1 MPALDDDT
9 RESRIRVAPSAP
21 LELMWVL
28 HFAQAGHE
36 HEDAFAPLEALR
48 LSLGPELARLRGDDV
63 TRYSTELIVLAQ
75 RSGTMLDLDLGRFFA
90 RIDDAMLDGS
100 EIPSLRSESP
110 AELEATRSRLSRLRA
125 DPAVRKRYVE
135 LLTEM
140 WSAVEREWEA
150 EGRPA
155 VIAEAQRWTR
165 ALQDGVTYLQL
176 LGMPTLWAGRPQID
190 ALADTAAEE
199 GKLILTPCWFG
210 GKIHVLDLDGTVY
223 AGQGI
228 RHDEPSYRKVA
239 AEISSSIKALADPTR
254 LAILLRLAR
263 EPASVTE
270 IARQFHLS
278 QPTVSAHVQ
287 VLRESGLLE
296 EKTVGRRAK
305 LSASEDGL
313 RRLFSDAQ
321 ESLVRV
327 FRS

>member
-1 MPALDDDT
+1 MPALDETGD
-9 RESRIRVAPSAP
+9 SGIQVAPSAP

-28 HFAQAGHE
+28 HFAQADHE
-36 HEDAFAPLEALR
+36 HEGPFAALEPIR
-48 LSLGPELARLRGDDV
+48 LSLGPELKRLRGDDM
-63 TRYSTELIVLAQ
+63 TRYSTELIVLAE
-75 RSGTMLDLDLGRFFA
+75 RSGTMLDLDLRRFFA
-90 RIDDAMLDGS
+90 RIDDAATDRS
-100 EIPSLRSESP
+100 EIPSLLSESP
-110 AELEATRSRLSRLRA
+110 AELRVTRARLARLRS
-125 DPAVRKRYVE
+125 DPAMRKRYVE
-135 LLTEM
+135 LLAEI
-140 WSAVEREWEA
+140 WKSVEGSWEE
-150 EGRPA
+150 EGRSA
-155 VIAEAQRWTR
+155 VIAEAKRWKR
-165 ALQDGVTYLQL
+165 ALDDGLPYRQL
-176 LGMPTLWAGRPQID
+176 LGMQTLWAGRPQVDTVAD
-190 ALADTAAEE
+190 AAAAE

-210 GKIHVLDLDGTVY
+210 GKIHVIELDGTVY

-239 AEISSSIKALADPTR
+239 AEISTSIKALVDPTR

-296 EKTVGRRAK
+296 EKTVGRSAK

-313 RRLFSDAQ
+313 RRLFSDAE
-321 ESLVRV
+321 ESLLKV